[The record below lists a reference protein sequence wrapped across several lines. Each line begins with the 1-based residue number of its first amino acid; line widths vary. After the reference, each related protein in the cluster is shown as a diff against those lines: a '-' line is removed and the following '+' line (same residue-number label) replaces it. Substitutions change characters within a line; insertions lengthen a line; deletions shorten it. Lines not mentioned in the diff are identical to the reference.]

1 MKVEQ
6 SFVIAQPPE
15 RVWGFFE
22 DVPGVAGCVPG
33 VESVQVVD
41 ADESNIRVRQSLGP
55 MSATFDLRMRVT
67 ERVPLDR
74 MQFTAIGKAVKGAAG
89 NLRSV
94 NTVTLAPE
102 GEGTKVHLESD
113 VALGGMLGS
122 VGQKVISKQAAG
134 VTQEFA
140 GALERALNGEAPPTP
155 VAVAPPGSTAG
166 AVTARGAAVATP
178 TGTAAGPPGAWRD
191 DPRVTGLLGLCAGLL
206 VAVVVAV
213 VMGKERSS

>member
-1 MKVEQ
+1 MKVQQ
-6 SFVIAQPPE
+6 SFVIPQPPE
-15 RVWGFFE
+15 RVWSFFE
-22 DVPGVAGCVPG
+22 DVPGVARCVPG
-33 VESVQVVD
+33 VESVEVVD

-67 ERVPLDR
+67 ERVPSDR

-102 GEGTKVHLESD
+102 GAGTKVSLESD

-134 VTQEFA
+134 VTEQFA
-140 GALERALNGEAPPTP
+140 AALEQALTGPVPATEETRTPLRAPAAP
-155 VAVAPPGSTAG
+155 AGSW
-166 AVTARGAAVATP
+166 AA
-178 TGTAAGPPGAWRD
+178 
-191 DPRVTGLLGLCAGLL
+191 DPRITGLAGLSAGLL
-206 VAVVVAV
+206 IALILALLL
-213 VMGKERSS
+213 GRRSPS

>member
-22 DVPGVAGCVPG
+22 DVPGVARCVPG

-122 VGQKVISKQAAG
+122 VGQKVISKQATG

-140 GALERALNGEAPPTP
+140 SALERALSGEAPAADGTP
-155 VAVAPPGSTAG
+155 VTAPSAWAPASPRPAPAG
-166 AVTARGAAVATP
+166 A
-178 TGTAAGPPGAWRD
+178 PPGAWRA
-191 DPRVTGLLGLCAGLL
+191 DPRVTGLAGLCLGLF
-206 VAVVVAV
+206 VAVIVAV
-213 VMGKERSS
+213 VMGKDWSA

>member
-22 DVPGVAGCVPG
+22 DVPGVARCVPG

-122 VGQKVISKQAAG
+122 VGQKVISKQATG

-140 GALERALNGEAPPTP
+140 SALERALSGEAPAADGTP
-155 VAVAPPGSTAG
+155 VTAPSAWAPASPRSAPAG
-166 AVTARGAAVATP
+166 AL
-178 TGTAAGPPGAWRD
+178 PGAWRA
-191 DPRVTGLLGLCAGLL
+191 DPRVTGLAGLCLGLF
-206 VAVVVAV
+206 VAVIVAV
-213 VMGKERSS
+213 VMGKDWSA

>member
-22 DVPGVAGCVPG
+22 DVPGVARCVPG

-122 VGQKVISKQAAG
+122 VGQKVISKQATG

-140 GALERALNGEAPPTP
+140 SALERALSGEAPAADGTP
-155 VAVAPPGSTAG
+155 VTAPSAWAPASPRPAPAGAPPGT
-166 AVTARGAAVATP
+166 
-178 TGTAAGPPGAWRD
+178 WRA
-191 DPRVTGLLGLCAGLL
+191 DPRVTGLAGLCLGLF
-206 VAVVVAV
+206 VAVIVAV
-213 VMGKERSS
+213 VMGKDWSA

>member
-22 DVPGVAGCVPG
+22 DVPGVARCVPG
-33 VESVQVVD
+33 VESVEVVD

-89 NLRSV
+89 HLRSV

-102 GEGTKVHLESD
+102 GEGTKVNLESD

-122 VGQKVISKQAAG
+122 VGQKVISKQASG
-134 VTQEFA
+134 VTQDFA
-140 GALERALNGEAPPTP
+140 SALERALNGEAPP
-155 VAVAPPGSTAG
+155 AAG
-166 AVTARGAAVATP
+166 A
-178 TGTAAGPPGAWRD
+178 TAASAAPAAAAWASPSAAGRGGAPPGAWRG
-191 DPRVTGLLGLCAGLL
+191 DPRVTGLAGLCLGLF
-206 VAVVVAV
+206 VALIVAV
-213 VMGKERSS
+213 VMGKEWSA